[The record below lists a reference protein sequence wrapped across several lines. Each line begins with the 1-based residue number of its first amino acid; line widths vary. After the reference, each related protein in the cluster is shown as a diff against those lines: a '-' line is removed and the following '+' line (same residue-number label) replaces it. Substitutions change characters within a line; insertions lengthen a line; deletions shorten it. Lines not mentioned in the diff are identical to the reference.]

1 MFASKTPRD
10 LNHDPEPILLAN
22 SEGRIARWE
31 WELLQGPP
39 LHVNGSDS
47 PRPEFDHVQ
56 HNQPNPILVEFCRMI
71 RDDWD
76 IREGELWMYAG
87 SWVDLMDEDP
97 HMSERINWGTL
108 AGTEQPA
115 IDHARRVLT
124 RLARFQEHA

>member
-1 MFASKTPRD
+1 MNLYASTPATGSAR
-10 LNHDPEPILLAN
+10 HKGPGRYLAAGVGY
-22 SEGRIARWE
+22 GRIHE
-31 WELLQGPP
+31 
-39 LHVNGSDS
+39 
-47 PRPEFDHVQ
+47 
-56 HNQPNPILVEFCRMI
+56 PNPILVEFRRMI